1 MKKMTVTVFTQVYN
15 TKPFLSRCVESVL
28 NQTFTD
34 FEYVLIDNGS
44 TDGCKELLE
53 HYEACDSRIQ
63 RICFEKNR
71 IATLWLPDKL
81 EIEVGKYITTLDSDD
96 WWEPDY
102 LKRLID
108 LAEQNQL
115 DIICTGTAFH
125 LEEQNTTVS
134 GTRSFPQRLIIEG
147 PEYALYFPYY
157 HAFFRTHWGKL
168 VRSNVFLSAD
178 TSVVDRDKI
187 SNGGDTLIAFAWLR
201 QAKRICIDN
210 SVLHHYL
217 VRRKSVSH
225 IYLPN
230 RFKSNTILHQDAV
243 NFLSKYGPI
252 SEQNRHFLHIVY
264 ANAVSDTLEVLWTS
278 TLSPAEKLA
287 EYCAIA
293 LHPTT
298 KASYQDQ
305 DPAIERSRNMLLRQ
319 LLAVAAK
326 AESAPETLPLAIH
339 TLCPTCGAALTDA
352 SLPLFQRER
361 GLLEALGRDDWDALV
376 EGLMGLI
383 VEKRYTK
390 QFDLGA
396 ILRSLLPPENPLC
409 AVSDIRFLQQYTE
422 ISMLLLCENYPAAL
436 GEMTELLL
444 EKRKIPESFLRL
456 YLVLASRQGEEGA
469 FLFGMIN
476 LARELL
482 RQRRTEEAA
491 SIVKDLEEMGI
502 EENPE
507 LEELRL
513 QLKEDI

>member
-1 MKKMTVTVFTQVYN
+1 MVTIYTQVYN
-15 TKPFLSRCVESVL
+15 AKQFLTRCVDSVL
-28 NQTFTD
+28 NQTYQD

-44 TDGCKELLE
+44 TDGCKEIIE
-53 HYEACDSRIQ
+53 QYAARDPRIHCL
-63 RICFEKNR
+63 RFEENFPGPR
-71 IATLWLPDKL
+71 WLSIAR
-81 EIEVGKYITTLDSDD
+81 EVGTGAYITDIDSDD
-96 WWEPDY
+96 WLEPDF
-102 LKRLID
+102 LERLVG
-108 LAEQNQL
+108 LAEEHLL
-115 DIICTGTAFH
+115 DIVCTGTAFH
-125 LEEQNTTVS
+125 IEGQEHMDAGRRN
-134 GTRSFPQRLIIEG
+134 FPQRLIMDQSEF
-147 PEYALYFPYY
+147 PRYFPYY
-157 HAFFRTHWGKL
+157 HAFFRTAWGKL
-168 VRSNVFLSAD
+168 VRRDIVLSAD
-178 TSVVDRDKI
+178 ISIIDREEI
-187 SNGGDTLIAFAWLR
+187 TNGADTLTAFAWLR

-230 RFKSNTILHQDAV
+230 RFKSNTVLHQDAV
-243 NFLSKYGPI
+243 NFLSQYGPI

-383 VEKRYTK
+383 AEKRYTK

-396 ILRSLLPPENPLC
+396 ILRSLLPPENPLR

-482 RQRRTEEAA
+482 RQKRTEEAA

-507 LEELRL
+507 LEELRR